1 MTDEQTREQK
11 VRDIY
16 NGYDK
21 SRSPDKVIEEYHRVI
36 GGDYIPMMMLMGNEF
51 FYNEFNYD
59 MIALYIYCI
68 QHKKKWEDVLK
79 FKYDN
84 TVLY

>member
-1 MTDEQTREQK
+1 MKDEQTREQK

-21 SRSPDKVIEEYHRVI
+21 SHSPDKVIEEYHRVI
-36 GGDYIPMMMLMGNEF
+36 GGDYIPMMMLMGNEI

-68 QHKKKWEDVLK
+68 QHKKKWEDVLQ